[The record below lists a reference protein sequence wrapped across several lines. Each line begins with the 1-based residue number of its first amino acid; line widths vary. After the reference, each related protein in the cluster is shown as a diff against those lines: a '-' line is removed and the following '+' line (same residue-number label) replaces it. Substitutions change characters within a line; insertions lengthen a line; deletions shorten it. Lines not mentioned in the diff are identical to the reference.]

1 MNEVILIISDLIQCS
16 NLILR
21 ISNKILKLND
31 MQSTA
36 ILQNFDLTMTS
47 LSSHHL
53 NLSGYVPIW
62 QKDVDYENGEIV
74 RISLLDH

>member
-1 MNEVILIISDLIQCS
+1 
-16 NLILR
+16 
-21 ISNKILKLND
+21 

-74 RISLLDH
+74 RSSLLDH